1 MQSVNATAQPV
12 NRRGAHR
19 GPGQPSKQTT
29 ERIRTINRTIVQA
42 ALIGQ
47 DLPSDATLGA
57 ELQVSERTARA
68 IRLKVLGLN
77 RHDLHAWHQQGV
89 ANAAT
94 PPPTERTL
102 ICTTPFAGLWLLI
115 PPLLTS
121 GCVRAAE
128 RLQILGRTRVRG
140 IQIVLTLVAWAAL
153 GFQRLYHLDDFRD
166 WADMGLALFT
176 GTLHLWSDSTLWRW
190 VHGLKPDT
198 AAAFYRDTVSPVLSS
213 TASQGRF
220 SLDDHV
226 VPSCTKLK
234 PRRLGKTRVPTRGR
248 AYPAFRLYAP
258 FDLDVGR
265 FAGVLVRKARESL
278 SQIVPAA
285 LAELRALRRRAGVP
299 EPEWVRVILDR
310 GGYKGSLFEL
320 LMDDPR
326 ASFIAMARA
335 TAVNLRQ
342 WEAVPASAFRP
353 YRCPGDDNPNLKI
366 GHTLT
371 RIKGCRHPLPSVLIR
386 DDTPGTKQRWRV
398 LFYKNAPGRRSH
410 YEAIDVEYRER
421 QKHEIG
427 FAQYV
432 HALVGHSLPKAYQM
446 IRVPNAQGQKRQT
459 IATAETPVSHQA
471 VQFVAWIKFLT
482 FNLIKDFGAALG
494 GICTTWQVGTLVR
507 RFILR
512 PGRLYVQ
519 PGYLIVQLD
528 PFHGD
533 DLVQSYLQQLNAQQW
548 RIPWLGNL
556 ILHIEIA
563 EKPQG
568 LAAVPQAVGE
578 IILANSRLAKP
589 V

>member
-1 MQSVNATAQPV
+1 MRSVTASVPLV
-12 NRRGAHR
+12 NRAVSHRGA
-19 GPGQPSKQTT
+19 GQPSKQTV
-29 ERIRTINRTIVQA
+29 ERICHINRTLVHA
-42 ALIGQ
+42 ALTGQ
-47 DLPSDATLGA
+47 VLPSDATLGTA
-57 ELQVSERTARA
+57 LQVSERTVRA
-68 IRLKVLGLN
+68 IRLNVLGLN
-77 RHDLHAWHQQGV
+77 RHDVQAWQRPSLAHAPI
-89 ANAAT
+89 T
-94 PPPTERTL
+94 PPLERTL

-115 PPLLTS
+115 PQLLKS
-121 GCVRAAE
+121 GCVRAAQKLE
-128 RLQILGRTRVRG
+128 LVGRTRVRG

-176 GTLHLWSDSTLWRW
+176 GTLHLWSDTTLWRW

-198 AAAFYRDTVSPVLSS
+198 AVTFYQDTVSPVMQSAGS
-213 TASQGRF
+213 RGRF

-226 VPSCTKLK
+226 VPVFTKLK

-299 EPEWVRVILDR
+299 EPDWVRLVLDR
-310 GGYKGSLFEL
+310 GGYKGTLFET
-320 LMDDPR
+320 LMEDPR
-326 ASFIAMARA
+326 VSFIAMARA
-335 TAVNLRQ
+335 TAANVRQ
-342 WEAVPASAFRP
+342 WEALPESAFRP
-353 YRCPGDDNPNLKI
+353 YPCPSDDNPNLKI

-371 RIKGCRHPLPSVLIR
+371 RIKGSQHPLPSVLIR

-398 LFYKNAPGRRSH
+398 LFYKNVPGQHPH
-410 YEAIDVEYRER
+410 YETIDAEYRQR

-432 HALVGHSLPKAYQM
+432 HALVGHSLPKAYEM

-459 IATAETPVSHQA
+459 IATAETPVSQQA
-471 VQFVAWIKFLT
+471 VQFIAWIKFLA
-482 FNLIKDFGAALG
+482 FNLLKDFGAALG
-494 GICTTWQVGTLVR
+494 GVCATWQVGTLVR
-507 RFILR
+507 RFIVR

-519 PGYLIVQLD
+519 AGYLIVQLD

-533 DLVQSYLQQLNAQQW
+533 DLLRPYLQQLTAQHW
-548 RIPWLGNL
+548 RIPWLCNL
-556 ILHIEIA
+556 ILQVELA
-563 EKPQG
+563 EKPEG
-568 LAAVPQAVGE
+568 LAAVPQTVGE

>member
-1 MQSVNATAQPV
+1 
-12 NRRGAHR
+12 
-19 GPGQPSKQTT
+19 
-29 ERIRTINRTIVQA
+29 
-42 ALIGQ
+42 
-47 DLPSDATLGA
+47 
-57 ELQVSERTARA
+57 
-68 IRLKVLGLN
+68 
-77 RHDLHAWHQQGV
+77 
-89 ANAAT
+89 
-94 PPPTERTL
+94 
-102 ICTTPFAGLWLLI
+102 
-115 PPLLTS
+115 
-121 GCVRAAE
+121 
-128 RLQILGRTRVRG
+128 
-140 IQIVLTLVAWAAL
+140 
-153 GFQRLYHLDDFRD
+153 
-166 WADMGLALFT
+166 
-176 GTLHLWSDSTLWRW
+176 
-190 VHGLKPDT
+190 
-198 AAAFYRDTVSPVLSS
+198 
-213 TASQGRF
+213 
-220 SLDDHV
+220 
-226 VPSCTKLK
+226 VPSFTKLK

-320 LMDDPR
+320 LMDDPC